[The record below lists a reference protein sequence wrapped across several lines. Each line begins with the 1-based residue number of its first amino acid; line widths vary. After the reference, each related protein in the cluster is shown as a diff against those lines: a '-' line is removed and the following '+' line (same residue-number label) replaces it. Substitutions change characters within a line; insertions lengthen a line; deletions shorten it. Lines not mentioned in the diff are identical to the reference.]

1 VGKFYA
7 TFLIQDYFRRFKKRK
22 EQELKEGDK
31 EARNT
36 VTLQVISWKVHGYFF
51 SLSKNIF
58 IGWFTNFA

>member
-36 VTLQVISWKVHGYFF
+36 VTLQV
-51 SLSKNIF
+51 NI
-58 IGWFTNFA
+58 IILGNV